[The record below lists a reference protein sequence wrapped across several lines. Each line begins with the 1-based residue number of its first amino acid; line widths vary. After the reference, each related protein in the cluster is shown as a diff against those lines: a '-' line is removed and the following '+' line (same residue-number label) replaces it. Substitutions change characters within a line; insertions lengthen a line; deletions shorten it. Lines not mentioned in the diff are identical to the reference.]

1 MSSNTQLSNA
11 SILIY
16 GASLFFIVAN
26 AIMWRFVPYEKMPV
40 IPGFNYLPGIAWAL
54 FFFCPGVL
62 LRSLWPKVK
71 WWIQLP
77 VLLIGVFFLCR
88 YISFQGWSTSAVP
101 NMYAALFCF
110 GFVAPL
116 ESIRTAK
123 NDKGWFTIILLA
135 ALVFCDVA
143 ISVVNWRLQ
152 WWGEAIRPEFADMWR
167 LMLWLTSATEPVL
180 KIVVVYLVALF
191 SFSKIGQWLGRQRWL
206 KWFVIAAAIW
216 VYLPNLVNMIGRYD
230 IWYFSSRFIVQP
242 VNILLFVALYRRLAV
257 KNDNGGKLSWKECFK
272 L

>member
-110 GFVAPL
+110 GFVTPL

-123 NDKGWFTIILLA
+123 NDKGWFILCLLA
-135 ALVFCDVA
+135 GLSFCDVA
-143 ISVVNWRLQ
+143 ISVVNGRLQ

-167 LMLWLTSATEPVL
+167 LMLWLTSATEPILMIAVM
-180 KIVVVYLVALF
+180 YLATLF
-191 SFSKIGQWLGRQRWL
+191 AFSKTGQWLGEQRWI
-206 KWFVIAAAIW
+206 KWSAVVAAIW